1 MASPHCKSSIT
12 IVHPNEKKKNL
23 RDKSQIIG
31 PRESTEPQAGLDTTT
46 RAGPLARLI
55 VENIVSGGDPKEH
68 LLYNPTRWTN
78 ASHHP
83 FPAATEWMKPIDV
96 MINGHEDSF
105 SQRKV

>member
-1 MASPHCKSSIT
+1 MASPHCKSLIT
-12 IVHPNEKKKNL
+12 LVNFKENL
-23 RDKSQIIG
+23 EAPQIIG

-55 VENIVSGGDPKEH
+55 VDKIISGVDPEEN

-78 ASHHP
+78 ASHHA
-83 FPAATEWMKPIDV
+83 FPAASEWMKPKDV
-96 MINGHEDSF
+96 TINGHKDSF